1 MVNVILEIAKKEIS
15 SYYGKKSIIIQN
27 ALLLLVFC
35 YLPITQ
41 VNGILASEGYRSSIL
56 SMALD
61 AFLLVA
67 AFSPIVIA
75 SGIAIFAFPV
85 ERDQKTM
92 EHLLSLPLT
101 NGEIF
106 LGKALASIVTG
117 LAGVAVVFSIV
128 IGFTIFASGQPII
141 WDAPLLTPSLAV
153 LIFGVVPAV
162 IVLSTLMIVAL
173 SSLIANARS
182 AYIFNLVI
190 MGVMIG
196 LVSAKAALP
205 VDATVYNG
213 GVLVLIAIM
222 IVVTYVVGVRAFSR
236 EKLIAKA

>member
-1 MVNVILEIAKKEIS
+1 MVSVIFEIAKKEIS
-15 SYYGKKSIIIQN
+15 SYYGKKSVIIQN

-41 VNGILASEGYRSSIL
+41 ISSIMAVEGYKSSVL
-56 SMALD
+56 SIALD

-106 LGKALASIVTG
+106 MGKALASIVTG
-117 LAGVAVVFSIV
+117 LIGAAVVFSVV
-128 IGFTIFASGQPII
+128 IGYLVFESGQPII

-190 MGVMIG
+190 MGVMVG
-196 LVSAKAALP
+196 LIAAKAALP
-205 VDATVYNG
+205 VDAAVYNT
-213 GVLVLIAIM
+213 GVLVLVIVM
-222 IVVTYVVGVRAFSR
+222 IVVAYTVGIKAFNR
-236 EKLIAKA
+236 EKLIAKV